1 MADRLAEQL
10 NLEFEE
16 AISYVETFMDIVL
29 EALGRGDRIEIRGF
43 GVFQIKEY
51 QERKGRNPRSGA
63 AVNVA
68 RRRTVKFKPGKAL
81 RDSVREAGFKELD
94 AQRKKS
100 RVKKKART

>member
-1 MADRLAEQL
+1 MAEQIAEQL
-10 NLEFEE
+10 NLEYEE

-51 QERKGRNPRSGA
+51 QERKGRNPRTGA
-63 AVNVA
+63 AVRVA

-81 RDSVREAGFKELD
+81 RDRVREAGFKELG
-94 AQRKKS
+94 RKK
-100 RVKKKART
+100 KKPSARKKVPI